1 MSIYNAMRVMKLHS
15 VCGFVEES
23 CDVEQLLFPQGQRFF
38 GLAEYGVRVHV
49 CSCLTCGLTTLTKHM
64 DFEHTFRLR
73 MSQNHGVAIFP
84 KASSLALF
92 DR

>member
-1 MSIYNAMRVMKLHS
+1 MSIFNAMRVMELHS

-38 GLAEYGVRVHV
+38 GLAEHGVRVHV
-49 CSCLTCGLTTLTKHM
+49 CSCLTCGITMLTKLM
-64 DFEHTFRLR
+64 NFEHIFRLR
-73 MSQNHGVAIFP
+73 MSQYHGGAIFP
-84 KASSLALF
+84 KAGSFAFF